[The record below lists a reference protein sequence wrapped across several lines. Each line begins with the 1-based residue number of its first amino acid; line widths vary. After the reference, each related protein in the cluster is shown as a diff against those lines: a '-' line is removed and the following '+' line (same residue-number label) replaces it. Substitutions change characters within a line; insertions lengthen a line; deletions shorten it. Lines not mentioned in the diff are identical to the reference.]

1 MKRILFFAVLATLST
16 TLSAQES
23 NAYLGVSIGY
33 STPGGESMEGIND
46 GLELGFVNFG
56 YRFSENIGATLNL
69 NSSGHTIEDVDDVNV
84 GVAYFSFGP
93 MFSQLLSDKFSI
105 DFKPQYAPS
114 LVAAYTDDSGEIY
127 EGTELRG
134 GAFVIANSI
143 VFGNSK
149 GFGFSINQD
158 LLLGKWNSAKIN
170 GESFDLGSDLGYD
183 EDDKKITKFTVSF
196 GVRYN
201 F

>member
-23 NAYLGVSIGY
+23 KAYLGVSIGY
-33 STPGGESMEGIND
+33 SIPGGESMEGIND

-127 EGTELRG
+127 EDTELRG

-158 LLLGKWNSAKIN
+158 LL
-170 GESFDLGSDLGYD
+170 
-183 EDDKKITKFTVSF
+183 F
-196 GVRYN
+196 GN
-201 F
+201 ME